1 MVANW
6 TWVSIVVQ
14 QLFKGLFLYCS
25 GVWCTNLAMKEFLKP
40 YIDYLYAE
48 KGLSRNTIESY
59 GRDLKKFL
67 HFLKDKKFFTRKEIS
82 RFIEKLRNDDQNS
95 SSIARAIS
103 SIRSFCRYLLLEKV
117 IDEDPSENLESPKK
131 WLRIPK
137 ALSIEE
143 IIRLLEQQAQS
154 RYYLRDRA
162 MLELC
167 YACGL
172 RVSEIISLKMED
184 LKFDAGFI
192 RVKGKGSK
200 ERIVPVSERAMSFV
214 KRYLFELR
222 PLLLK
227 KGTVTSQ
234 SSDEYVFLSNRGQPM
249 TRQRFWQA
257 LKRYATLAGI
267 ELSPHV
273 LRHSFATHLLE
284 GGADLRSLQKMLG
297 HSDISTTQIYTKV
310 TTDRL
315 KKAYLKHHP
324 RA

>member
-1 MVANW
+1 MVE
-6 TWVSIVVQ
+6 T
-14 QLFKGLFLYCS
+14 
-25 GVWCTNLAMKEFLKP
+25 
-40 YIDYLYAE
+40 
-48 KGLSRNTIESY
+48 SRSFSN
-59 GRDLKKFL
+59 
-67 HFLKDKKFFTRKEIS
+67 FLKDKRFFTRKDIS
-82 RFIEKLRNDDQNS
+82 RFIEKLRNDGQNS

-103 SIRSFCRYLLLEKV
+103 SIRSFCRYLLLEKI

-227 KGTVTSQ
+227 KGTVTITFATSTLP

-257 LKRYATLAGI
+257 LKRYATMAGI

>member
-1 MVANW
+1 
-6 TWVSIVVQ
+6 
-14 QLFKGLFLYCS
+14 
-25 GVWCTNLAMKEFLKP
+25 MKELLKS
-40 YIDYLYAE
+40 YVDYLYTE
-48 KGLSRNTIESY
+48 KGLSHNTIESY
-59 GRDLKKFL
+59 RRDLKKFL
-67 HFLKDKKFFTRKEIS
+67 HFLKDKSFFTRKDIS
-82 RFIEKLRNDDQNS
+82 RFIEKLRNDGQNS

-143 IIRLLEQQAQS
+143 IIKLLEQQAQS

-172 RVSEIISLKMED
+172 RVSEIIYLKIDD
-184 LKFDAGFI
+184 LKFNAGFI
-192 RVKGKGSK
+192 KVKGKGSK
-200 ERIVPVSERAMSFV
+200 ERIVPVSERAMNFV
-214 KRYLFELR
+214 KRYIVELR

-227 KGTVTSQ
+227 KDTI
-234 SSDEYVFLSNRGQPM
+234 DFVFLSNRGHPM

-257 LKRYATLAGI
+257 LKSYAKLAGI
-267 ELSPHV
+267 DLSPHV

-315 KKAYLKHHP
+315 KKAFLKHHP

>member
-1 MVANW
+1 
-6 TWVSIVVQ
+6 
-14 QLFKGLFLYCS
+14 
-25 GVWCTNLAMKEFLKP
+25 
-40 YIDYLYAE
+40 
-48 KGLSRNTIESY
+48 
-59 GRDLKKFL
+59 
-67 HFLKDKKFFTRKEIS
+67 
-82 RFIEKLRNDDQNS
+82 
-95 SSIARAIS
+95 
-103 SIRSFCRYLLLEKV
+103 
-117 IDEDPSENLESPKK
+117 
-131 WLRIPK
+131 
-137 ALSIEE
+137 
-143 IIRLLEQQAQS
+143 
-154 RYYLRDRA
+154 
-162 MLELC
+162 
-167 YACGL
+167 
-172 RVSEIISLKMED
+172 MED

-227 KGTVTSQ
+227 KGTVTLP

-257 LKRYATLAGI
+257 LKRYATMAGI

>member
-1 MVANW
+1 
-6 TWVSIVVQ
+6 
-14 QLFKGLFLYCS
+14 
-25 GVWCTNLAMKEFLKP
+25 MKEFLKP
-40 YIDYLYAE
+40 YIDYLYTE
-48 KGLSRNTIESY
+48 KGLSSNTIESY
-59 GRDLKKFL
+59 SRDLKKFL
-67 HFLKDKKFFTRKEIS
+67 HFLKDKKSFTRKDIS
-82 RFIEKLRNDDQNS
+82 RFIEKLRNDGQNS

-143 IIRLLEQQAQS
+143 IIRLLEQQSQS

-172 RVSEIISLKMED
+172 RVSEIISLKMDD
-184 LKFDAGFI
+184 LKFEAGFI

-200 ERIVPVSERAMSFV
+200 ERIVPVSERAISFV

-227 KGTVTSQ
+227 KGAFTSP
-234 SSDEYVFLSNRGQPM
+234 SSDDYVFLSNRGQPL

-257 LKRYATLAGI
+257 LKRYAKLAGI

-310 TTDRL
+310 STDRL
-315 KKAYLKHHP
+315 KKTYIKYHP

>member
-1 MVANW
+1 VAKV
-6 TWVSIVVQ
+6 TVRQTLV
-14 QLFKGLFLYCS
+14 
-25 GVWCTNLAMKEFLKP
+25 AMKEFLKP

-67 HFLKDKKFFTRKEIS
+67 QFLKDKRFFTRKDIS
-82 RFIEKLRNDDQNS
+82 RFIEKLRNDGQNS

-103 SIRSFCRYLLLEKV
+103 SIRSFCRYLLLEKI

-227 KGTVTSQ
+227 KGTVTITFATSTLP

-257 LKRYATLAGI
+257 LKRYATMAGI

>member
-1 MVANW
+1 
-6 TWVSIVVQ
+6 
-14 QLFKGLFLYCS
+14 
-25 GVWCTNLAMKEFLKP
+25 MKEFLKP

-67 HFLKDKKFFTRKEIS
+67 QFLKDKRFFTRKDIS
-82 RFIEKLRNDDQNS
+82 RFIEKLRNDGQNS

-103 SIRSFCRYLLLEKV
+103 SIRSFCRYLLLEKI

-227 KGTVTSQ
+227 KGTVTVTFATSTLP

-257 LKRYATLAGI
+257 LKRYATMAGI